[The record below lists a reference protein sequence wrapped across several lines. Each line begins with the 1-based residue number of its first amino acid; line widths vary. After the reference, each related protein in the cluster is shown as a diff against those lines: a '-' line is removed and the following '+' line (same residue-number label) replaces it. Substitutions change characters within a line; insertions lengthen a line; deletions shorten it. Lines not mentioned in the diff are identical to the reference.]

1 MSSLAPRRVV
11 LLLYNV
17 GSDAFSPQEIVDRQL
32 SYVKKFREISPGS
45 FIRPLVLASGFAE
58 FNPNSND
65 LIEIRVISKRDIN
78 PFEFLIRSL
87 FVLRRLVPR
96 SRHFLFVAGN
106 PLQPLAISL
115 ILKIFF
121 PNSRLQVSLHGDLRA
136 WFDKGLKNLAK
147 RSLFLMSL
155 PKIDLLRFVSEPQL
169 QTAESLF
176 KINNKGKVVCPI
188 PVNLTKGS
196 RLVDNS
202 VNRLGFVGRAHKE
215 RGVFEWVEIAKKLPE
230 FDYLVVGDGPEFKEF
245 RTSLPSAQF
254 MGKLSHSQTLSMYAH
269 MSVFLNCAPYESYGL
284 SIREALLA
292 GVPVVT
298 RKTAGVQDLLH
309 KFPGIIKSYSTVDE
323 AVFYVRELAL
333 TQELS
338 QFEHFYNYIKDK
350 QDLSLQRL
358 VSNWP

>member
-1 MSSLAPRRVV
+1 MV
-11 LLLYNV
+11 LFLYNA
-17 GSDAFSPQEIVDRQL
+17 GSDAFSPQELVDRQL
-32 SYVKKFREISPGS
+32 TYVKKLRELSPGS
-45 FIRPLVLASGFAE
+45 FIPPLVLASGFAE
-58 FNPNSND
+58 FNQNSND

-87 FVLRRLVPR
+87 IVLRRLVPR
-96 SRHFLFVAGN
+96 AKHFLFVAGN
-106 PLQPLAISL
+106 PQQPLAISL
-115 ILKIFF
+115 ILKMLFR
-121 PNSRLQVSLHGDLRA
+121 NSRLQVSLHGDLRA
-136 WFDKGLKNLAK
+136 WFEKGLKNFAK
-147 RSLFLMSL
+147 RSLFLISL
-155 PKIDLLRFVSEPQL
+155 PKIDLLRFVSETQL

-176 KINNKGKVVCPI
+176 RINNKEKVVCPI
-188 PVNLTKGS
+188 PVNLIRSS
-196 RLVDNS
+196 RLVDSS

-230 FDYLVVGDGPEFKEF
+230 FDYLVVGDGPEFEEF

-254 MGKLSHSQTLSMYAH
+254 MGKLSHSETLSTYPR

-309 KFPGIIKSYSTVDE
+309 MFPSIIKSYSTVDE
-323 AVFYVRELAL
+323 AVSYVRQLAL
-333 TQELS
+333 TRELS
-338 QFEHFYNYIKDK
+338 QFENFYDYVKDE

-358 VSNWP
+358 VSHWA